1 MNGLNTLAMQRMR
14 EYKKELE
21 ENPHIIPSLFWAG
34 KMSMIGASLLRCDT
48 ATVSGWSILLR
59 QIIREYD
66 LSIELL
72 TKLDLSDEFEKL
84 VDRIRLESGKRAKSN
99 NS

>member
-1 MNGLNTLAMQRMR
+1 MNDLNALAMQRIR

-21 ENPHIIPSLFWAG
+21 ENQHVVPALFWAG

-48 ATVSGWSILLR
+48 ATVSGWSILLK
-59 QIIREYD
+59 QVIREYD
-66 LSIELL
+66 LSIERL
-72 TKLDLSDEFEKL
+72 TKLDLSNEFEKL
-84 VDRIRLESGKRAKSN
+84 AEKIRLENGKRVKGN